1 MMTRAFRRVVCRALI
16 GVMLFAQF
24 AVAAYAC
31 AEFESSARP
40 AQPVSSVTAQA
51 DVAAFGESGSVA
63 ATASVVGGLMDC
75 DQMFGSLDPASPN
88 LCAEHCRHGQQ
99 SDQTATP
106 ALPVV
111 VLSSLYTVPAV
122 PQASPPARSSAASDS
137 ARAAAATPLAILHCR
152 FRD

>member
-1 MMTRAFRRVVCRALI
+1 MMTRALRRIVCRALI
-16 GVMLFAQF
+16 GVMLFAQL

-31 AEFESSARP
+31 PDLASLARP
-40 AQPVSSVTAQA
+40 AEASSSLAAAARDGAASPGAAMA
-51 DVAAFGESGSVA
+51 DMAI
-63 ATASVVGGLMDC
+63 GGLIANC
-75 DQMFGSLDPASPN
+75 DQMPGSLDEASPN
-88 LCAEHCRHGQQ
+88 LCAEHCRYGQQ

-106 ALPVV
+106 TVPVV

-122 PQASPPARSSAASDS
+122 PEASPPARPSAALDS

>member
-1 MMTRAFRRVVCRALI
+1 MMTRALRRIICRALI

-40 AQPVSSVTAQA
+40 AQPVSSVAAQ
-51 DVAAFGESGSVA
+51 DVAALDESVSVA

-75 DQMFGSLDPASPN
+75 DQMSGSLDPASPN
-88 LCAEHCRHGQQ
+88 LCAEHCRYGQQ
-99 SDQTATP
+99 SDQTTTP
-106 ALPVV
+106 TAPMV

-122 PQASPPARSSAASDS
+122 PEVPPPPRPSAASDS
-137 ARAAAATPLAILHCR
+137 SRAAAATPLAILHCR
-152 FRD
+152 FRY